1 MKKEINLKQNCF
13 YILTAMALRLC
24 TVIFSLT
31 AMQSYNHAVLYTLL
45 LFLCKTLS
53 HGAKRLQE
61 KKGLFVFQK
70 TS

>member
-31 AMQSYNHAVLYTLL
+31 AMQSYIPYCF